1 MIRFG
6 FAMRIGIARLSN
18 SNNKVMLMNQFKVV
32 TRLSAAFGALLVLL
46 GVVAFVGLFGM
57 SRIND
62 TLTNIVDRSTQEMT
76 LAQTMRSSLDQR
88 SIAIRDMLLFE
99 DEKEVKANVDKIRHE
114 EGIYDDAARALAA
127 TFASSGHVSDTEQ
140 TLLTKLKSDEA
151 TTMPLMARTAQQ
163 ILSNDK
169 ASANQSL
176 IQEVRPRQIE
186 WRGTLRSLI
195 ELEKKTMFDDAS
207 RAQAGYARLRVVTLG
222 AALAALIIGV
232 VAAMVI
238 TRSIL
243 KQLGAEP
250 GEAQRVASEI
260 AGGNLSVPVVL
271 GRDDDRSLMAS
282 LEAMRAQ
289 LSAIV
294 SGIKTSAD
302 SIAVA
307 ANEMAQGNLDL
318 SQRTEEQ
325 AASLQE
331 TASSM
336 EELTSTVKQ
345 NTDNAKQANLLAKS
359 ASDAAAAGGHVVESV
374 VSKMQEISASSSKVG
389 EIITLI
395 EGIAFQTNILALNAA
410 VEAAR
415 AGEQGRG
422 FAVVA
427 GEVRTLAQRCA
438 SAAKQVKDQIG
449 ESLGHVDTGSS
460 LAADAGR
467 SMNDLLTSVRHVT
480 DIMAEIL
487 AASSEQSTG
496 IEQVNVAVS
505 QMDEVTQQNAALVE
519 QATAAAQAMADQA
532 NSLREAVGVFRVA
545 SLGERGTRMLAA

>member
-1 MIRFG
+1 M
-6 FAMRIGIARLSN
+6 S
-18 SNNKVMLMNQFKVV
+18 QFKVV
-32 TRLSAAFGALLVLL
+32 TRLSVAFGALLVLL
-46 GVVAFVGLFGM
+46 GVVSFVGLFGM
-57 SRIND
+57 SKING

-99 DEKEVKANVDKIRHE
+99 DEHELKANVEKIKRE
-114 EGIYDDAARALAA
+114 DATYEDASRALTE
-127 TFASSGHVSDTEQ
+127 TFASNGRISDTEQ
-140 TLLTKLKSDEA
+140 TLLTKLKADEA
-151 TTMPLMARTAQQ
+151 AAMPLMARAAQL
-163 ILSNDK
+163 ILSNDRS
-169 ASANQSL
+169 SANQAL
-176 IQEVRPRQIE
+176 LQDVRPKQIQ
-186 WRGTLRSLI
+186 WRGTLRELI
-195 ELEKKTMFDDAS
+195 ELEKKSMHDNANE
-207 RAQAGYARLRVVTLG
+207 AQRSYAQLRVVTLG
-222 AALAALIIGV
+222 AAFAALIIGV
-232 VAAMVI
+232 VGALLI

-250 GEAQRVASEI
+250 SDAQRVAGEI
-260 AGGNLSVPVVL
+260 AGGNLTVPVAL
-271 GRDDDRSLMAS
+271 ARDDNRSLMAS

-294 SGIKTSAD
+294 TGIKTSAD

-307 ANEMAQGNLDL
+307 ANEMAQGNVDL

-325 AASLQE
+325 AASLEE

-345 NTDNAKQANLLAKS
+345 NTDNAKQANMLAKS
-359 ASDAAAAGGHVVESV
+359 ASEAAAAGGQVVERV
-374 VSKMQEISASSSKVG
+374 VSKMHEISASSSKVG

-449 ESLGHVDTGSS
+449 ESLDHVDTGSS

-467 SMNDLLTSVRHVT
+467 SMSELLSSVKQVT
-480 DIMAEIL
+480 DIMGEIS

-496 IEQVNVAVS
+496 IEQVSLAVS

-532 NSLREAVGVFRVA
+532 NSLREAVGVFKVA
-545 SLGERGTRMLAA
+545 SAGYGATRLLAA

>member
-1 MIRFG
+1 MCC
-6 FAMRIGIARLSN
+6 FAMRIRTSHTQK
-18 SNNKVMLMNQFKVV
+18 NKVMLMNQFKVV
-32 TRLSAAFGALLVLL
+32 TRLSVAFGALLVLL
-46 GVVAFVGLFGM
+46 GVVAFVGLIGM

-99 DEKEVKANVDKIRHE
+99 DEKEVKANVDKIKHE
-114 EGIYDDAARALAA
+114 EGIYDDASRALAE
-127 TFASSGHVSDTEQ
+127 TFASSGQISDTEQ
-140 TLLTKLKSDEA
+140 ALLTKLKADEA
-151 TTMPLMARTAQQ
+151 STMPLMARTAQQ

-169 ASANQSL
+169 TSANQSL
-176 IQEVRPRQIE
+176 IQEVRPKQIE

-207 RAQAGYARLRVVTLG
+207 RAHASYARLRVVTLG
-222 AALAALIIGV
+222 AALAALIVGV

-260 AGGNLSVPVVL
+260 ASGNLSVPVVL
-271 GRDDDRSLMAS
+271 DRDDNRSLMAS

-325 AASLQE
+325 AASLQQ

-345 NTDNAKQANLLAKS
+345 NTDNARQANMLAKS
-359 ASDAAAAGGHVVESV
+359 ASEAAAAGGHVVESV

-449 ESLGHVDTGSS
+449 ESLGHVDTGSN

-467 SMNDLLTSVRHVT
+467 SMNELLTSVRHVT
-480 DIMAEIL
+480 DIMGEIS

-545 SLGERGTRMLAA
+545 SGSDNRMRTFAA

>member
-1 MIRFG
+1 
-6 FAMRIGIARLSN
+6 
-18 SNNKVMLMNQFKVV
+18 MLMNQFKVV
-32 TRLSAAFGALLVLL
+32 TRLSVAFGALLVLL
-46 GVVAFVGLFGM
+46 GVVAFVGLIGM

-99 DEKEVKANVDKIRHE
+99 DEKEVKANVDKIKHE
-114 EGIYDDAARALAA
+114 EGIYDDASRALAE
-127 TFASSGHVSDTEQ
+127 TFASSGQISDTEQ
-140 TLLTKLKSDEA
+140 ALLTKLKADEA
-151 TTMPLMARTAQQ
+151 STMPLMARTAQQ
-163 ILSNDK
+163 ILANDK
-169 ASANQSL
+169 TSANQSL
-176 IQEVRPRQIE
+176 IQEVRPKQIE

-207 RAQAGYARLRVVTLG
+207 RAHASYARLRVVTLG
-222 AALAALIIGV
+222 AALAALIVGV

-260 AGGNLSVPVVL
+260 ASGNLSVPVVL
-271 GRDDDRSLMAS
+271 DRDDNRSLMAS

-325 AASLQE
+325 AASLQQ

-345 NTDNAKQANLLAKS
+345 NTDNARQANMLAKS
-359 ASDAAAAGGHVVESV
+359 ASEAAAAGGHVVESV

-449 ESLGHVDTGSS
+449 ESLGHVDTGSN

-467 SMNDLLTSVRHVT
+467 SMNELLTSVRHVT
-480 DIMAEIL
+480 DIMGEIS

-545 SLGERGTRMLAA
+545 SGSDNKMRTFAA